1 MFSFF
6 FACSFNCENQDEFL
20 KLDTRGAAVSRTKR
34 VVLSSVQKKKTLFLI
49 LFRVSSSSIFFSLI
63 VKKMVG
69 EKNKIKIKYRKRES
83 NKKDDDSDFKR

>member
-1 MFSFF
+1 MRESRRVFKIGHQRRCRVPNEKGGFVERSKEKNSFF
-6 FACSFNCENQDEFL
+6 F
-20 KLDTRGAAVSRTKR
+20 
-34 VVLSSVQKKKTLFLI
+34 